1 MTNGEGRPPAGAPQ
15 TLRIAFWG
23 ASQVGKTTTLAAY
36 LGKYRPQ
43 WIHRDD
49 EETRKT
55 VRAFQQVWS
64 TLQRNR
70 LASGTTMESNYVL
83 RHRDGCAVQFRDM
96 RGANSRD
103 LVAHGADADALARAD
118 AVMIF
123 LEWPGARAADSRAA
137 IDNAL
142 QELSP
147 GRPTALLI
155 TKCEGHL
162 TAGEF
167 ASFADDPLGF
177 ARRKSSPPDLSELLE
192 SFVAHFREGALFPIT
207 VYGWNGGRPAHFY
220 DEFGRLVPWYIRPAL
235 VDRPFEH
242 ILNRLDLATEGR

>member
-1 MTNGEGRPPAGAPQ
+1 MTTDEGRPTEETQPRRVA
-15 TLRIAFWG
+15 LWG

-49 EETRKT
+49 KMTRET
-55 VRAFQQVWS
+55 VRGFQQLWG

-70 LASGTTMESNYVL
+70 LAAGTTKEGHYTL
-83 RHRDGCAVQFRDM
+83 RHRDGCAIQFRDM
-96 RGANSRD
+96 QGANARD
-103 LVAHGADADALARAD
+103 PVAHGDDADALARAD
-118 AVMIF
+118 AVMMF
-123 LEWPGARAADSRAA
+123 LEWPGTRAADSRAA

-147 GRPTALLI
+147 DRPTVLLI

-167 ASFADDPLGF
+167 ASFANDPLGF
-177 ARRKSSPPDLSELLE
+177 ARRKGSSADLTELLE
-192 SFVAHFREGALFPIT
+192 SFVAHFREGALFPVT
-207 VYGWNGGRPAHFY
+207 VYGWNAGKPAHFY
-220 DEFGRLVPWYIRPAL
+220 DEFGRLVPWYIQPAF
-235 VDRPFEH
+235 VDRPFEY
-242 ILNRLDLATEGR
+242 ILNRLDLATGR